1 MEPIEIAIAGLGN
14 CGASF
19 IQGLVFYNDKKNPKY
34 SNKGLL
40 HQVLAGMKAKSIK
53 VVAAFDIDEDKVGKD
68 ISEAIH
74 SGLNVARKVINVE
87 KTGVIVQRG
96 ETKDGLIDEI
106 KDKIKE
112 SDQKPV
118 DVVAS
123 LKSSGASMLLCMTP
137 SGAQETAEYYAG
149 AALQAGVAFV
159 NVTPCFIASDDK
171 WGQKFKDAGIPLV
184 GDDLMDQVGAT
195 ILHKLILQTLESR
208 GVAVDESYALDVG
221 GGIDSYN
228 TIMRTKAR
236 EIKRAIKS
244 KAVSTSAGQQVQ
256 IVAGTTD
263 YVEHLE
269 NQRHTK
275 IWIAGTY
282 FNGAPLEIDMTMRTF
297 DGDNG
302 GAVLFDV
309 VRATH
314 VALVKEV
321 GGQMPSISAY
331 GFKNPPG
338 GIKTPNEAEKLL
350 SEFILGNLDE

>member
-1 MEPIEIAIAGLGN
+1 MEPINVAIAGVGN
-14 CGASF
+14 CAASF
-19 IQGLVFYNDKKNPKY
+19 LQGLSFYNDKENPKY
-34 SNKGLL
+34 DGKGLL
-40 HQVLAGMKAKSIK
+40 HQVLAGMKPKSIK
-53 VVAAFDIDEDKVGKD
+53 VVAAFDIDGEKVGKD
-68 ISEAIH
+68 LSEAIC
-74 SGLNVARKVINVE
+74 SGLNVARKVMDVE

-96 ETKDGLIDEI
+96 ETKDGLIDEV
-106 KDKIKE
+106 KEKIKE
-112 SDQKPV
+112 SGQAPADIP
-118 DVVAS
+118 AI
-123 LKSSGASMLLCMTP
+123 LKQSGATMLLCMTP
-137 SGAQETAEYYAG
+137 SGAQETADYYAD
-149 AALQAGVAFV
+149 AALKAGVAFV
-159 NVTPCFIASDDK
+159 NVTPCFIASDEK
-171 WGQKFKDAGIPLV
+171 WGNKFKETGIPLV

-208 GVAVDESYALDVG
+208 GVQVDESYALDVG

-228 TIMRTKAR
+228 TIMRTRAR

-244 KAVSTSAGQQVQ
+244 KAVSTGAGQQMQ

-275 IWIAGTY
+275 IWIAGSY

-309 VRATH
+309 IRATH

-321 GGQMPSISAY
+321 GGQMSSISAY

-338 GIKTPNEAEKLL
+338 GIKTPVEAEKRL
-350 SEFILGNLDE
+350 SEFILGNLDD